1 MDELKQR
8 NNDRSRVS
16 VLRQLAALEKMS
28 SEQLREKWFDLYGE
42 QAPKYRKA
50 FLLKRLAY
58 RIQELYYGGL
68 SEPSKECLKQIA
80 GKDPIATVKVPVP
93 DARKPH
99 DSILPGT
106 RFVRLWHQRQYEVIA
121 RETGFEYE
129 GQIYRSLSAV
139 ARTITGTQWNGKI
152 FFGVKR
158 DYRGKK
164 ETKNAE

>member
-1 MDELKQR
+1 MDDLKQR

-28 SEQLREKWFDLYGE
+28 AEQLREKWLDLYGE
-42 QAPKYRKA
+42 KAPNYRKS

-58 RIQELYYGGL
+58 RVQELFHGGL
-68 SEPSKECLKQIA
+68 SAPAKECLKEIA
-80 GKDPIATVKVPVP
+80 AKDPVATVKVQVP
-93 DARKPH
+93 DARKPQ

-106 RFVRLWHQRQYEVIA
+106 RFVRLWRGRRYEVIA

-129 GQIYRSLSAV
+129 GCIYRSLSAV
-139 ARTITGTQWNGKI
+139 ARVITGTRWNGKI

-164 ETKNAE
+164 EAADA

>member
-1 MDELKQR
+1 MDELKKQR
-8 NNDRSRVS
+8 NDERSRIS

-28 SEQLREKWFDLYGE
+28 AEQLREKWLDLYGE
-42 QAPKYRKA
+42 KAPNYRKS

-58 RIQELYYGGL
+58 RVQELFHGGL
-68 SEPSKECLKQIA
+68 SAPAKECLKEIA
-80 GKDPIATVKVPVP
+80 AKDPVATVKVQVP
-93 DARKPH
+93 EARQPQ

-106 RFVRLWHQRQYEVIA
+106 RFVRIWHKRRYEVIA

-158 DYRGKK
+158 DYRKKK
-164 ETKNAE
+164 EAADA